1 MSFVLNVENKPIML
15 SVVMVNVVMLS
26 EVAPDGNPETWPIVL
41 PSVLQL
47 LAKSK
52 NIRAEWLT
60 TESGR
65 IIIS

>member
-1 MSFVLNVENKPIML
+1 MLNVENKPIML

-26 EVAPDGNPETWPIVL
+26 EVAPDVNPETWPIVL